1 MNTSTKTTNHLQ
13 SITTRQSQSRL
24 RDLFF
29 AACVTLAAAISI
41 VSVGAAASAASAPE
55 IAHR

>member
-1 MNTSTKTTNHLQ
+1 MNKTQTNHLQ
-13 SITTRQSQSRL
+13 SITTRQSQSRV

-29 AACVTLAAAISI
+29 AACITLAAAISI
-41 VSVGAAASAASAPE
+41 VSVSTAVSAATSSE

>member
-1 MNTSTKTTNHLQ
+1 MKTTNRLE
-13 SITTRQSQSRL
+13 SIATRQSQSRL

-29 AACVTLAAAISI
+29 AACITLAAAISI
-41 VSVGAAASAASAPE
+41 VSVGAATNAASSSE